1 LSSDALRNPAV
12 WSYGLAALAF
22 AAFALQLALGARK
35 GGLRAFVLVAT
46 VAASALWAAS
56 TLAFELLQE
65 SRVWLAARVF
75 DVARVGGWF
84 AFVLLLSAPPV
95 AVETRGRAARSA
107 APVWFV
113 VVAGALLLA
122 NLALPSPA
130 ALPLAPGGDA
140 DALVFAAG
148 LGLAILGL
156 VLAEQLYRRTP
167 ELARW
172 GIKPLVLGLAG
183 MFGYDLFLFSD
194 ALLFRQ
200 VDPDLWAARGFVHA
214 LVIPFAAVATARNT
228 AWTIELHLSRGVV
241 LHSTALLVSGIY
253 LLAMAAAG
261 YYVRLFGGSWGR
273 MLQVAFVFAALLFL
287 ALVVFSGQFRSRLR
301 VFVSKH
307 FFSYRF
313 DYREEWLRFTH
324 TLSSRTSQLGLQELC
339 IKALG
344 DLVESGAGA
353 LWLRDGDT
361 FRQAARW
368 NLPDV
373 HETETGNG
381 PLAAFLERT
390 GWVVDLEE
398 CKRTPERCSGLV
410 LPGWLAGLREP
421 WLIVPLVNATDL
433 IGFVV
438 LAQPRA
444 PLKVDWEVR
453 DLLKTASRQAA
464 SYLVQVRANEQLLEA
479 RKFDAFNRM
488 SAFVV
493 HDLKN
498 LVAQL
503 SLLLRNAARHRDNPD
518 FQRDALETIEHVTT
532 RMNAI
537 MMQLRTGTAP
547 VDGPKPVELG
557 ALVRRIQHA
566 KTSQRVEV
574 IVEAPA
580 DVRVLGHEDRLE
592 RVTGHLVQNAIDAT
606 REGGKVAVRVFGDAS
621 NAVVEVSDAGLG
633 MTPEFV
639 RDRLFKPFQTTKPH
653 GMGIGVYESYQYVT
667 GLGGRILVD
676 STPNVGTRVRVCLPE
691 CEVGAAGQK
700 SLREVA

>member
-1 LSSDALRNPAV
+1 M
-12 WSYGLAALAF
+12 F
-22 AAFALQLALGARK
+22 A
-35 GGLRAFVLVAT
+35 
-46 VAASALWAAS
+46 
-56 TLAFELLQE
+56 
-65 SRVWLAARVF
+65 
-75 DVARVGGWF
+75 
-84 AFVLLLSAPPV
+84 
-95 AVETRGRAARSA
+95 
-107 APVWFV
+107 
-113 VVAGALLLA
+113 
-122 NLALPSPA
+122 
-130 ALPLAPGGDA
+130 
-140 DALVFAAG
+140 
-148 LGLAILGL
+148 
-156 VLAEQLYRRTP
+156 
-167 ELARW
+167 
-172 GIKPLVLGLAG
+172 
-183 MFGYDLFLFSD
+183 YDLFLFSD

-200 VDPDLWAARGFVHA
+200 LDPDLWAARGFVHA
-214 LVIPFAAVATARNT
+214 LVIPFAVLATARNT
-228 AWTIELHLSRGVV
+228 AWTIDLHLSRGVV
-241 LHSTALLVSGIY
+241 LHSTALLASGIY

-261 YYVRLFGGSWGR
+261 YYLRFFGGSWGG

-287 ALVVFSGQFRSRLR
+287 ALVAFSGQFRSRLR

-313 DYREEWLRFTH
+313 DYREEWLRFAH
-324 TLSSRTSQLGLQELC
+324 TLSARTSQLGLQELC

-344 DLVESGAGA
+344 DLVECAAGA

-381 PLAAFLERT
+381 ALAAFLERT

-398 CKRTPERCSGLV
+398 CRRDPERCNGLV
-410 LPGWLAGLREP
+410 LPGWLGSLREP

-438 LAQPRA
+438 LARPRA
-444 PLKVDWEVR
+444 RLQVDWEVH
-453 DLLKTASRQAA
+453 DLLKTAGRQAA
-464 SYLVQVRANEQLLEA
+464 SYLVQIRASEQLLEA

-518 FQRDALETIEHVTT
+518 FQRDALETIEHVTR
-532 RMNAI
+532 RMNAL
-537 MMQLRTGTAP
+537 MLQLRTGTVP
-547 VDGPKPVELG
+547 VDGPRPVELG
-557 ALVRRIQHA
+557 ALVRRIQRA

-574 IVEAPA
+574 TVETPA
-580 DVRVLGHEDRLE
+580 DVHVLGHEDRLE
-592 RVTGHLVQNAIDAT
+592 RVAGHLVQNAIDAT
-606 REGGKVAVRVFGDAS
+606 REGGTVAVRVFADAAS
-621 NAVVEVSDAGLG
+621 GVVEVADAGVG

-653 GMGIGVYESYQYVT
+653 GMGIGVYESYQYVA

-676 STPNVGTRVRVCLPE
+676 STPGAGTRVRVSLPA
-691 CEVGAAGQK
+691 CEVGAADRE
-700 SLREVA
+700 SLKEVA